1 MVELMKSTTD
11 IASAHG
17 AKTVSAGHLRAS
29 IMGNE
34 KFDFLKDVVEGVPD
48 LPPPEAG
55 AGIAAD
61 AAAGGKNSSKRSR
74 SQIAAT
80 GSLGVGSLDDDG
92 YDEEQ

>member
-61 AAAGGKNSSKRSR
+61 AAGGKIVRSGQGR
-74 SQIAAT
+74 RLQRLVLS
-80 GSLGVGSLDDDG
+80 GG
-92 YDEEQ
+92 